1 MWFSFNVNAYQ
12 QDYPPWPELAQSKKS
27 VASMQC
33 QTDALV
39 FASLSDNSETR
50 QKLQAALEQ
59 LGDDPEHQAEILAA
73 GQREAALKMFAENEA
88 AKIDDFKP
96 SVIQKYRP
104 LHLPQRNFQQTIQ
117 SHVSEEK
124 QEAIQ
129 RIKEHVI
136 QRDSVARLRE
146 MLKNDGHGNIGARNT
161 KQSDESAPHTAA
173 RKLPKRVFNS
183 LRQPPRIITQSSE
196 SLISLA
202 EKLRHLDV
210 TTTDWAS
217 ADGSSH
223 FAEDSAITLLHQR
236 LKQLHS
242 TEQYETDHAATMTQ
256 TYSLSHSLH
265 NRQRNGGG
273 L

>member
-1 MWFSFNVNAYQ
+1 MNAYQ
-12 QDYPPWPELAQSKKS
+12 QYYPPWPELAQTKKS

-33 QTDALV
+33 QTDTLV
-39 FASLSDNSETR
+39 FASLCDNSETR

-59 LGDDPEHQAEILAA
+59 LGDDSEYQAEIIAA
-73 GQREAALKMFAENEA
+73 EQREAALKLFAENEA
-88 AKIDDFKP
+88 AKIDDLKP

-104 LHLPQRNFQQTIQ
+104 LHLPQRNFQHTLQ
-117 SHVSEEK
+117 SNMSEEK

-146 MLKNDGHGNIGARNT
+146 MLKSDGHGSNGIRNM
-161 KQSDESAPHTAA
+161 KQSDESVAHTGA

-183 LRQPPRIITQSSE
+183 LRQPPRITTQSSE

-210 TTTDWAS
+210 TTADWVS

-223 FAEDSAITLLHQR
+223 FAEDSAITLLHQK

-242 TEQYETDHAATMTQ
+242 TERDENGHAATMGTTQ
-256 TYSLSHSLH
+256 TYSLSHSLQ